1 MIENIKVSSSKGN
14 LMKIA
19 VVGFGYIGSVIS
31 AVLSKRGHKIL
42 AIDNDQKRI
51 DDLNNGICSVPEPL
65 LKEIIAESVKSN
77 LLSGSTSYNNINES
91 DVILVTV
98 GTSLSDEYD
107 ADLSALRNVFKNLS
121 PLVISNQIIM
131 IKSTVPPGV
140 TRLLANEYFSKRK
153 DIYIGFSPERL
164 AEGNAIQ
171 ELNEL
176 PIIVG
181 GINDIST
188 DKCSDFWINA
198 LNANVIKVSSCETA
212 ELVKLANNQ
221 WIDLNIA
228 LANELAILCDSL
240 PYNIDILEVIK
251 GANSLKKG
259 QHFVNFLTPSIGV
272 GGYCLTKDP
281 WFVSTLGDKNQRP
294 MQLPRAGRSVNDNMP
309 SYCVNKIVNT
319 VSHIKKDMKDIKIS
333 ILGYSF
339 KTNSG
344 DTRFSP
350 MIEFVNLLIDKGCKQ
365 ISVFDS
371 TISDNESMPINT
383 TRVKTWQ
390 ESVKESDFV
399 VFGAA
404 HSDII
409 SIDMTQLSE
418 IIKKNATIFDGRRY
432 FSRNEVDTIK
442 KLGLNY
448 MGVGRTFI

>member
-1 MIENIKVSSSKGN
+1 
-14 LMKIA
+14 MKIT
-19 VVGFGYIGSVIS
+19 VIGFGYIGSVIG
-31 AVLSKRGHKIL
+31 AVLSKKGHSVL

-51 DDLNNGICSVPEPL
+51 DDLNNGNCSVPEPL
-65 LKEIIAESVKSN
+65 LKEIIAESVKSS
-77 LLSGSTSYNNINES
+77 LLQGSTLYNNIGES

-107 ADLSALRNVFKNLS
+107 ADLSALRNVFENLS
-121 PLVISNQIIM
+121 SFVVSNQIIM

-140 TRLLANEYFSKRK
+140 TRLLADEYFSNRK

-171 ELNEL
+171 ELYEL

-181 GINDIST
+181 GINEISA

-198 LNANVIKVSSCETA
+198 LDSNVIKVSSCETA

-221 WIDLNIA
+221 WIDINIA
-228 LANELAILCDSL
+228 LANELAMLCDSL

-281 WFVSTLGDKNQRP
+281 WFVSTLGEKNQRP
-294 MQLPRAGRSVNDNMP
+294 MQLPKAGRSVNDNMP
-309 SYCVNKIVNT
+309 SYCVNEIVST
-319 VSHIKKDMKDIKIS
+319 VSRIKKDMKDIKIS

-350 MIEFVNLLIDKGCKQ
+350 MIKFVNLLIDEGCKQ
-365 ISVFDS
+365 ISIFDS
-371 TISDNESMPINT
+371 TISDNEPMPKNT
-383 TRVKTWQ
+383 SRVKTWQ
-390 ESVKESDFV
+390 ESVKEADFV

-432 FSRNEVDTIK
+432 FTRNEVETIK